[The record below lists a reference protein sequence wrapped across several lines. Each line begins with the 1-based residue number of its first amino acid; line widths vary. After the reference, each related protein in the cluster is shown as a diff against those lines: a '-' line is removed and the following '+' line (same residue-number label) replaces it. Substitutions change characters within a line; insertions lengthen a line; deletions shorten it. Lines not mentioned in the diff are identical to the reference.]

1 MPAYWIF
8 VLIISSYLI
17 GSVPFGALISLNIA
31 KIDITQRGSGNIGA
45 TNVARELGIRWGLI
59 TLALDLIKGFL
70 PAYIFNLYFSDFPS
84 FEIGLSIVSM
94 STLLGHQFSLFQ
106 RFRGGKGVATALG
119 IFLAISPISA
129 IITISIFIIIVYI
142 SDYVSLGSLL
152 ASCAMPLVLLIS
164 GAPKIMIIIS
174 ILIAIMIFFKHGGN
188 IQRLLNG
195 DERRWR
201 KGISCQDIK
210 KSV

>member
-1 MPAYWIF
+1 
-8 VLIISSYLI
+8 
-17 GSVPFGALISLNIA
+17 LISLNIA
-31 KIDITQRGSGNIGA
+31 KVDITKRGSGNIGA

-59 TLALDLIKGFL
+59 TLVLDIMKGFL
-70 PAYIFNLYFSDFPS
+70 PAYAFYLYFSDFNS
-84 FEIGLSIVSM
+84 FEIGLSIVSL
-94 STLLGHQFSLFQ
+94 STLFGHQFSLFQ

-129 IITISIFIIIVYI
+129 IISLTIFVITVYI

-152 ASCAMPLVLLIS
+152 ASCAMPLTLMLFGES
-164 GAPKIMIIIS
+164 MIMIVIS
-174 ILIAIMIFFKHGGN
+174 ILIAVMIFLKHRDN
-188 IQRLLNG
+188 IQRLIKG

-201 KGISCQDIK
+201 KGISRQDIK